1 MAVMKLRVIILN
13 NNNAE
18 ANKNVSKEN
27 TFILQCVINV
37 VFKAKYRKT
46 KSLDISEI
54 EKRYYFLVEPF
65 YHSAVNT
72 KIW

>member
-37 VFKAKYRKT
+37 VFKAKCRKT
-46 KSLDISEI
+46 KSDISEI

>member
-13 NNNAE
+13 NDNAE
-18 ANKNVSKEN
+18 AYKNVSKEN

-37 VFKAKYRKT
+37 VFKAKCRKT